1 MKVRIVSSV
10 GLLIAIIAFTFAMTN
25 TYLIYRD
32 YSEYCVLSQSRNTSV
47 YEQMT
52 VIMNRMVASAIL
64 DVMAIF
70 GLLFAIV
77 LVIAGQQISGE
88 IEVTT

>member
-1 MKVRIVSSV
+1 
-10 GLLIAIIAFTFAMTN
+10 
-25 TYLIYRD
+25 
-32 YSEYCVLSQSRNTSV
+32 
-47 YEQMT
+47 MT